1 VKILLP
7 PSEGKNSPT
16 KLRNLD
22 LKKLTYAKEL
32 QELRKKILAAHKEID
47 QKRADLAS
55 NVYSGVLYQALDF
68 ESLNSTAK
76 TRARKSIL
84 IFSAAYGVVK
94 IDDLISSYKFKPVA
108 KFWRAKLDKALAD
121 LSDELI
127 VDCRSSTYQS
137 MWTPNPENTVAI
149 RVFTL
154 VGNKKKVITH
164 MSKKT
169 RGEVAR
175 HLLQSAAPKS
185 PIELFKVMKK
195 KFQCSLISPTGTGTW
210 FLDVIAN

>member
-1 VKILLP
+1 MKILLP

-22 LKKLTYAKEL
+22 LKKLAYAKEL
-32 QELRKKILAAHKEID
+32 QELRKKILSAHKEID

-55 NVYSGVLYQALDF
+55 NVYSGVLYQELDF
-68 ESLNSTAK
+68 DSLNSTAK
-76 TRARKSIL
+76 SRAEKSIL

-108 KFWRAKLDKALAD
+108 KFWRATLDEALAD
-121 LSDELI
+121 ISDELI

-137 MWTPNPENTVAI
+137 MWVPDPENTVAI

-154 VGNKKKVITH
+154 VGGKKKVITH

-175 HLLQSAAPKS
+175 YLLNGSAPKS
-185 PIELFKVMKK
+185 PLELFKLLKK
-195 KFQCSLISPTGTGTW
+195 DFKCSLISPTGTGTW
-210 FLDVIAN
+210 FIDVIAQ